1 MVFAAK
7 YSKIHP
13 IHTPKKDK
21 KVAYSRHTGPNL
33 PLTPAFGN
41 NRPPKCGWPSCRISH
56 VQNRSRFRDSWPGSL
71 SGSELGWEFHSGVSF
86 NHFISAILFVIKP
99 LEPIDRGNL
108 PMVKSNLKMNGLNK
122 SVGLVLII
130 GFPKARCLDH
140 PWTIVDLIDDDD
152 DCENDE
158 PVDLGVPHFQTNL
171 NQGFNFQPMNG
182 NPQKLCLLLLV
193 TRNMVNNFAAVGVPI
208 AGCSRLLQHRD

>member
-41 NRPPKCGWPSCRISH
+41 NRPPKCGWPSCHISH

-158 PVDLGVPHFQTNL
+158 PVDLGGTPFSDKLKSRFQLSTHEWQSPKTVL
-171 NQGFNFQPMNG
+171 VAAG
-182 NPQKLCLLLLV
+182 N
-193 TRNMVNNFAAVGVPI
+193 
-208 AGCSRLLQHRD
+208 